1 MRVTHR
7 TIAAT
12 LAVLASPTVLL
23 AAQEEHGEGGGGLFS
38 INLGLSVW
46 TIVVF
51 VALLLVLRK
60 WAWGPIL
67 AALDTRER
75 GIRETLDEAARLRE
89 EAAGLLEEHRRQV
102 AEARRQAQ
110 EIVAES
116 RQAAEQV
123 RRELEVKARQEG
135 EAILDGAR
143 RDIQLEKER
152 AIHDLRRQSVELA
165 MAAAGRLLRRKLDAE
180 TDRELISEYLDEL
193 QEGEEA
199 KA

>member
-1 MRVTHR
+1 MILTRR
-7 TIAAT
+7 TLAAT
-12 LAVLASPTVLL
+12 LALLASPTVLL
-23 AAQEEHGEGGGGLFS
+23 AAQEEHGEGGGLFS
-38 INLGLSVW
+38 VNLGLSVW

-51 VALLLVLRK
+51 LALLLVLRK

-67 AALDTRER
+67 AALETRER

-123 RRELEVKARQEG
+123 RRELEAKAREEG

-143 RDIQLEKER
+143 RDIQQEKER

-165 MAAAGRLLRRKLDAE
+165 LAAAGRLLRRKLDAE
-180 TDRELISEYLDEL
+180 TDRGLISEYLDEL

-199 KA
+199 QA